1 MDELIVSFLDF
12 TGTLDE
18 TVAKQYLD
26 ITGNNLEYAVQLFME
41 NGGPV
46 GGDSGAN
53 DAELAERLQQEAY
66 GNDDVREA
74 DSNIHRHE
82 TLVDSYDFVPPSRP
96 TDIFGSGRVGI
107 FNQRFDDEAN
117 EYFETRSEEEVDSD
131 ESDEII
137 ELDSDGEVIERPRRP
152 GSRRRR
158 VRQERMNELNSTQ
171 RRLANLFRPPF
182 DIMQKVDI
190 DGAKTLGRSEKK
202 WILVNIQDATEFVCQ
217 VLNRDFWSNEDV
229 KRKVRDNFIFL
240 QYQHDSPNGERY
252 LNFYT
257 LEKYP
262 HILIL
267 DPLTAERVYKFT
279 EGEVPN
285 VEEWLEEVDEF
296 LDKFSIFGTNNPTIH
311 HEKKFNPEELTEEQQ
326 IEYAMKQSMGN
337 APQPQ
342 EIEEQ
347 PEEQPEEQGDVF
359 DKIKAQDH
367 EVDDSEPTTRLQI
380 RFPNG
385 KRLVHKFKLSDTIG
399 TIYSWLKFAQ
409 EDYPRF
415 NLSNASDKSFKM
427 IDSLQMT
434 LEESKLKNASILLES
449 E

>member
-12 TGTLDE
+12 TGTSDE

-26 ITGNNLEYAVQLFME
+26 LTGNNLEYAVQLFME

-46 GGDSGAN
+46 GGDSGSN

-66 GNDDVREA
+66 GNDEVREA

-82 TLVDSYDFVPPSRP
+82 TLVDSFDFVPPSRP
-96 TDIFGSGRVGI
+96 TDIFGSGRIGI

-117 EYFETRSEEEVDSD
+117 EYFENRSEDEDDSD

-158 VRQERMNELNSTQ
+158 VRQERINELNSTQ

-217 VLNRDFWSNEDV
+217 VLNRDFWSNDDV
-229 KRKVRDNFIFL
+229 KRKVKENFIFL

-252 LNFYT
+252 KNFYT

-262 HILIL
+262 HISIL
-267 DPLTAERVYKFT
+267 DPLTGERVYKFT

-296 LDKFSIFGTNNPTIH
+296 LNKFSIFGANNPTIH

-337 APQPQ
+337 SNSESQPP
-342 EIEEQ
+342 
-347 PEEQPEEQGDVF
+347 PEVEEEQGDVF
-359 DKIKAQDH
+359 DRIEAKDH

-385 KRLVHKFKLSDTIG
+385 KRLVHKFKLSDTIE

-409 EDYPRF
+409 EDYARF

>member
-26 ITGNNLEYAVQLFME
+26 LTGNNLEYAVQLFME

-46 GGDSGAN
+46 GGDSGSN

-66 GNDDVREA
+66 GNDEVREA

-82 TLVDSYDFVPPSRP
+82 TLVDSFDFVPPSRP
-96 TDIFGSGRVGI
+96 TDIFGSGRIGI

-117 EYFETRSEEEVDSD
+117 EYFENRSEDEDDSD

-158 VRQERMNELNSTQ
+158 VRQERINELNSTQ

-217 VLNRDFWSNEDV
+217 VLNRDFWSNDDV
-229 KRKVRDNFIFL
+229 KRKVKENFIFL

-252 LNFYT
+252 KNFYT

-267 DPLTAERVYKFT
+267 DPLTGERVYKFT

-296 LDKFSIFGTNNPTIH
+296 LNKFSIFGANNPTIH

-337 APQPQ
+337 SNSESQPP
-342 EIEEQ
+342 
-347 PEEQPEEQGDVF
+347 PEVEEEQGDVF
-359 DKIKAQDH
+359 DRIEAKDH

-385 KRLVHKFKLSDTIG
+385 KRLVHKFKLSDTIE

-409 EDYPRF
+409 EDYARF